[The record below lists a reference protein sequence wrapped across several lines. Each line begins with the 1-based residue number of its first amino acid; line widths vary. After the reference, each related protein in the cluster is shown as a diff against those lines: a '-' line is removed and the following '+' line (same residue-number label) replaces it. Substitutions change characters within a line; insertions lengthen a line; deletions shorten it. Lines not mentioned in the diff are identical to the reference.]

1 MMEAFCK
8 KNVVEKLSELEET
21 FDGTM
26 DKLRNAA
33 AWYIGESSE
42 EVCGRS
48 TGIEL
53 CDD

>member
-1 MMEAFCK
+1 M
-8 KNVVEKLSELEET
+8 EKLSELEET
-21 FDGTM
+21 FDDTV
-26 DKLRNAA
+26 DKWWNVAA
-33 AWYIGESSE
+33 EYIRESSE